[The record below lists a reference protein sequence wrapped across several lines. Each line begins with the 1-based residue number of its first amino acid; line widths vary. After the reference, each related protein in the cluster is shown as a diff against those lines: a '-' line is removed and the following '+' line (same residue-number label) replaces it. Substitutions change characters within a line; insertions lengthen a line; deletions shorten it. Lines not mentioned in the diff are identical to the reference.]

1 MKDYKV
7 KPKFRHKKLANEII
21 KQKMTTGKVNTGKA
35 MRDAGYSES
44 FSKTPN
50 VVLESKGFKA
60 VAVANGLTEENIAK
74 WLYADI
80 VTNEGKRVP
89 ELTLT
94 SKLLGMHEEKINVDL
109 SQNTTVSLLRGLLD
123 ASKEEEDE
131 VL

>member
-1 MKDYKV
+1 
-7 KPKFRHKKLANEII
+7 
-21 KQKMTTGKVNTGKA
+21 MTTGKVNTGKA

-123 ASKEEEDE
+123 ASKEEKN
-131 VL
+131 